1 MRLRVEPTAARERL
15 KVDIEA
21 LGGAA
26 RADGRVL
33 ELSSANAA
41 LMERGQDR
49 LELTFFVRAWLS
61 SQPDVV
67 IEEVA

>member
-1 MRLRVEPTAARERL
+1 MKLRVEPAAARERL
-15 KVDIEA
+15 KVEIEA

-26 RADGRVL
+26 RANGRLL
-33 ELSSANAA
+33 ELSSANET
-41 LMERGQDR
+41 LMEHGQER

-67 IEEVA
+67 VEVVA